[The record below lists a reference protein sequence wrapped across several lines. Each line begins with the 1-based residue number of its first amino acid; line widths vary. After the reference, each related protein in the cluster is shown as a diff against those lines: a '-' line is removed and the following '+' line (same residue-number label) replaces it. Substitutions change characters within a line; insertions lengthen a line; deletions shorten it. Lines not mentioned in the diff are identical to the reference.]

1 MEFSSPLAAMHPP
14 ACPSWGR
21 RDLPTSR
28 LMYSGSQSL
37 APNSFDFRNM
47 SMYKGKN
54 DYFSSRP
61 ARGSSPTASL
71 AADLS
76 SNFHIDQSP
85 QIPTPRRSLFAKGLF
100 QQENNEFLVT
110 PPVDHEGAT
119 TPPIPSSSPGIDI
132 MDISPLPHKAP
143 CFVAHITLP
152 SPSPDGTPLDDE
164 DDMMTPR
171 SEKTEDVVMG
181 PPKMGF
187 PVQMVLPEL
196 KTDLD
201 ARRKKPVLQ
210 RPPLLRPKTYAP
222 TSGPVQPPSKE
233 ALLPPFQFGNGAPTL
248 TCASTPNLLDT
259 MIDSPMEESK
269 PSFLSTNHVPRRPSL
284 GTTNRCGGSPVG
296 GVARKPVPGPHRP
309 RKQVRRSL
317 SMFQHPEDVMK
328 DREDYEPPVPSLAP
342 LPHVDMDYKH
352 KLPHSLTGEPDSLPR
367 IQQDT
372 LINVLNGQ
380 YNTHYDKVLVVD
392 CRFEYEYDGGHID
405 GAINYNDKEL
415 LARELFN
422 QAPPPRTLLI
432 FHCEYSVHRAPRM
445 AKFVRNRDRAVNDFQ
460 YPKLTYPEMYI
471 LDGGY
476 SQFFKLH
483 RTKCFPQNYVE
494 MEHKDHE
501 QACEKGMG
509 KLKQR
514 AKLSR
519 AQTFAFGQQSCQMED
534 SPTSGYGSRMGM
546 RSYSS
551 MDAHDISPMLA
562 RQFTRRLATA

>member
-14 ACPSWGR
+14 PCPTWGGR
-21 RDLPTSR
+21 RDLPASR
-28 LMYSGSQSL
+28 LMYSGSQTL
-37 APNSFDFRNM
+37 APNNFDFRNM
-47 SMYKGKN
+47 SMYKGKH

-85 QIPTPRRSLFAKGLF
+85 QIPTPRRSLFAKNLF
-100 QQENNEFLVT
+100 QPENNDFLVT

-119 TPPIPSSSPGIDI
+119 TPPIPSSSPGIDL

-143 CFVAHITLP
+143 CFIARVTLP
-152 SPSPDGTPLDDE
+152 SPSPEVTPVDDE
-164 DDMMTPR
+164 EDALTPR
-171 SEKTEDVVMG
+171 SASHQDVPMG
-181 PPKMGF
+181 PPRMDF
-187 PVQMVLPEL
+187 PMQMVLPE
-196 KTDLD
+196 
-201 ARRKKPVLQ
+201 RKKPTLQ
-210 RPPLLRPKTYAP
+210 RPPLLRPKTFNA
-222 TSGPVQPPSKE
+222 TSAPVQPPSKE

-248 TCASTPNLLDT
+248 TSASTPNLLDT
-259 MIDSPMEESK
+259 MIDSPMEEQK
-269 PSFLSTNHVPRRPSL
+269 PSFLSTHHVPRRPSL

-296 GVARKPVPGPHRP
+296 GVSRKPVAGPHRP

-317 SMFQHPEDVMK
+317 SMFQHPEDFMR

-342 LPHVDMDYKH
+342 SPQVDNDYKH
-352 KLPHSLTGEPDSLPR
+352 KLPHSQPDEPDSLPR

-372 LINVLNGQ
+372 LINVLNGE
-380 YNTHYDKVLVVD
+380 YNAHYDKVLVVD
-392 CRFEYEYDGGHID
+392 CRFEYEYEGGHIE

-415 LARELFN
+415 LARELFVE
-422 QAPPPRTLLI
+422 APPPRTLLI

-519 AQTFAFGQQSCQMED
+519 AQTFAFGTQSCQMED
-534 SPTSGYGSRMGM
+534 SPTSGYGSRMSG
-546 RSYSS
+546 RSYSALDS
-551 MDAHDISPMLA
+551 HDISPMLA

>member
-14 ACPSWGR
+14 PGPVWGGR

-37 APNSFDFRNM
+37 APNNFNFKDL
-47 SMYKGKN
+47 SMHRGNN
-54 DYFSSRP
+54 DYFSRP
-61 ARGSSPTASL
+61 TRGSSPTASL

-85 QIPTPRRSLFAKGLF
+85 QVPTPRRSLFSRNMLF
-100 QQENNEFLVT
+100 SAQENKDLLVT
-110 PPVDHEGAT
+110 PPVDYEGAT
-119 TPPIPSSSPGIDI
+119 TPPIPSSSPGIDC

-152 SPSPDGTPLDDE
+152 SPSPDPTPDD
-164 DDMMTPR
+164 DDVMMTPQTAQ
-171 SEKTEDVVMG
+171 SEPMPMAVSPSMSFQITTA
-181 PPKMGF
+181 
-187 PVQMVLPEL
+187 LPE
-196 KTDLD
+196 
-201 ARRKKPVLQ
+201 RKKPTLQLQ
-210 RPPLLRPKTYAP
+210 RPPLLRPKTYSP
-222 TSGPVQPPSKE
+222 TSAPAGPSKE
-233 ALLPPFQFGNGAPTL
+233 SLLPPFQFGTVVPTL
-248 TCASTPNLLDT
+248 TSASTPDLLSDV
-259 MIDSPMEESK
+259 IDSPMEDQRAS
-269 PSFLSTNHVPRRPSL
+269 PFLAGHRRTSL
-284 GTTNRCGGSPVG
+284 GGSKGSNGSPIN
-296 GVARKPVPGPHRP
+296 GVSRKPALGVHRP

-328 DREDYEPPVPSLAP
+328 DREDYEPPIPSLSP
-342 LPHVDMDYKH
+342 SQDVNTEYKH
-352 KLPHSLTGEPDSLPR
+352 KLPHTLADEPDSLPR

-380 YNTHYDKVLVVD
+380 YNAHYDKVLVVD
-392 CRFEYEYDGGHID
+392 CRFEYEYEGGHIE
-405 GAINYNDKEL
+405 GAVNYNDKAL
-415 LARELFN
+415 LAKELFG
-422 QAPPPRTLLI
+422 ATPPPRTLLI

-445 AKFVRNRDRAVNDFQ
+445 AKFVRNQDRTVNDFQ

-476 SQFFKLH
+476 SQFFKQN

-501 QACEKGMG
+501 RACEKGMG

-514 AKLSR
+514 AKLGR

-534 SPTSGYGSRMGM
+534 SPTSGYGSRAGA
-546 RSYSS
+546 RSYSTLEAN
-551 MDAHDISPMLA
+551 DLSPMMA